1 MTLDPKE
8 EQRLLEEAKSRKQ
21 KPKKALSPGTIPS
34 TGFQTAESV
43 PGIEEKA
50 LLASEQ
56 QRTKSLNIPR
66 PPSEKLVIDQG
77 DGPDLIQGPPDV
89 GDIAGRLV
97 KELKIGNQFK
107 GDIQRIVDIGGVG
120 LISTQKGLFEN
131 LADSITGKA
140 AKEKPSRDAVAAVLK
155 RRLTKD
161 AYLRF
166 LSLPGFEEQF
176 RDEIFSG
183 PVSDRDVATFI
194 TLKANRSRRFN
205 EQAIRI
211 GAQEFLIVG
220 PAVASLKRT
229 FQALTGKTN
238 RTKFTETFKKILKE
252 ETGAIDFTPS
262 PTRTRPDVKPF
273 DPNTYDPF
281 SPDRAPDEITR
292 TIRRIRRTF
301 EPDIPGTPEP
311 SVKPRTTPDVIPLK
325 SPERTIPIR
334 RTESD
339 QDRRSRRSVEKKKEA
354 IRKERAAKELAALSE
369 ALSVPEKELVNQL
382 GVKAAEVTAAK
393 PKPSTQPKPKTEGKK
408 ATASK
413 TESDPAAV
421 TDAPTR
427 PPTGRPGTPPGTPP
441 RDVPTVPP
449 PGTPPGKLLGP
460 ERFELPDGSKL
471 REGQFPKVVEF
482 PLGVSIVRINLQTGR
497 RTFRSNPNPT
507 ADPAKGFKIVSFMDK
522 PPKKRTLEQ
531 GIVDIRVKPSGIDF
545 RARKP
550 SKKRNSGMGRIN
562 RRMGL

>member
-1 MTLDPKE
+1 MTLDPRE
-8 EQRLLEEAKSRKQ
+8 EQRLLEAAKKRKQ
-21 KPKKALSPGTIPS
+21 KPKQEKALSPGTIPS
-34 TGFQTAESV
+34 TGFKIAESV
-43 PGIEEKA
+43 PGLGEKA
-50 LLASEQ
+50 RLAVEEQ
-56 QRTKSLNIPR
+56 QQAKSLNIPR
-66 PPSEKLVIDQG
+66 PSSEKLIIDQG

-89 GDIAGRLV
+89 GDIAGRLI

-107 GDIQRIVDIGGVG
+107 GDIQRIVDIGGIG

-140 AKEKPSRDAVAAVLK
+140 TKEKPSRDAVAAVLK

-194 TLKANRSRRFN
+194 TLKANRNKEFTR
-205 EQAIRI
+205 QAIRI

-220 PAVASLKRT
+220 PAVAALKRT
-229 FQALTGKTN
+229 FQTLTGKTN

-273 DPNTYDPF
+273 DPATYDPF

-301 EPDIPGTPEP
+301 DPDIPGTPEP
-311 SVKPRTTPDVIPLK
+311 SVKPRTTPDVTSPK
-325 SPERTIPIR
+325 SPEKTTPIR

-339 QDRRSRRSVEKKKEA
+339 QDRRTRRNVDAKKEA

-369 ALSVPEKELVNQL
+369 ALSVPEPELVNQL

-393 PKPSTQPKPKTEGKK
+393 PKPSSQPKPKPGTKT
-408 ATASK
+408 ATPPRTK
-413 TESDPAAV
+413 DDPAAV

-427 PPTGRPGTPPGTPP
+427 PPTGRPRTPPPKTPPGDTPL
-441 RDVPTVPP
+441 RTP

-482 PLGVSIVRINLQTGR
+482 PLGVSIVRIDLQTGI
-497 RTFRSNPNPT
+497 RTFRSNPDPT
-507 ADPAKGFKIVSFMDK
+507 ADPAKGFKIVSFTDK
-522 PPKKRTLEQ
+522 PPQKRTLEQ
-531 GIVDIRVKPSGIDF
+531 GIVDIRVSPSGIDF
-545 RARKP
+545 RS
-550 SKKRNSGMGRIN
+550 SKREVRGLGIKR
-562 RRMGL
+562 RRGL